1 MLRFN
6 FAEVKESKFA
16 KYVRPD
22 LLFLILVLLV
32 VFSVSWVYQN
42 SLKEQIRAV
51 SQQIDILNRE
61 KQRLKRIMREEK
73 RYKELKKELQLKL
86 SVVSKLDKGRQ
97 VPPVLYFFSNPKNL
111 NGIWLDQISLQGK
124 NLNIVGNAYTLDN
137 LKEFLSKVESKLGE
151 ITFKDAV
158 RKSYQSKD
166 LGLKVDYY
174 TFRITVNLKE
184 GM

>member
-32 VFSVSWVYQN
+32 VFSVSWAYQN
-42 SLKEQIRAV
+42 SFKKQIRAV
-51 SQQIDILNRE
+51 SQQIDTLNRE
-61 KQRLKRIMREEK
+61 RQRLNKIKKEEK

-97 VPPVLYFFSNPKNL
+97 VPSVLYFFSNPNNL
-111 NGIWLDQISLQGK
+111 NGIWLDQLSLRDGI
-124 NLNIVGNAYTLDN
+124 LNITGNAYTLDN
-137 LKEFLSKVESKLGE
+137 LKEFLSKVETKLGE
-151 ITFKDAV
+151 
-158 RKSYQSKD
+158 
-166 LGLKVDYY
+166 
-174 TFRITVNLKE
+174 
-184 GM
+184 